1 MSEPAAQPDQIAV
14 SCRIRGKVQM
24 VGFRAFAVS
33 WAGRLGVSG
42 WVRNV
47 PDGTV
52 ELWAQ
57 GRPAAVRELMAKVR
71 RGPAAAVVEAV
82 QELPGDPNPDL
93 AGFSDVG

>member
-1 MSEPAAQPDQIAV
+1 
-14 SCRIRGKVQM
+14 M

-33 WAGRLGVSG
+33 WATRLGVSG

-57 GRPAAVRELMAKVR
+57 GQPAAVEELLAKVR
-71 RGPAAAVVEAV
+71 VGPAAAVVEAV
-82 QELPGDPNPDL
+82 QEISWQPRPELT
-93 AGFSDVG
+93 GFSDVD